1 MHLDSSKFYGIL
13 RSSQSLCKQRGDF
26 LIESL
31 IGMVLMAIIGMGVV
45 FVTSKMS
52 VAQKDMRV
60 QEIAVNQMRALLLNN
75 GTGGIN
81 ICSVAPSVKIPGVDD
96 GDVKTEVIG
105 CGATISA
112 TITTATG
119 NVTISDVP
127 KPLFISV
134 SLKNEDGTF
143 GRDEII
149 VGANGS

>member
-1 MHLDSSKFYGIL
+1 MQLYLSSFSGKSTSAKSL
-13 RSSQSLCKQRGDF
+13 RTQRGDF

-52 VAQKDMRV
+52 IVQKDMRV

-81 ICSVAPSVKIPGVDD
+81 ICNVAPSVKIPGVADS
-96 GDVKTEVIG
+96 DVKTEVIG
-105 CGATISA
+105 CGETISA
-112 TITTATG
+112 SIG
-119 NVTISDVP
+119 GVTISDVP

-134 SLKNEDGTF
+134 SLKDADGSF
-143 GRDEII
+143 GHDEII
-149 VGANGS
+149 VGAHGS

>member
-1 MHLDSSKFYGIL
+1 MQLNLSSFSGKSTSAKSL
-13 RSSQSLCKQRGDF
+13 RTQRGDF

-52 VAQKDMRV
+52 TVQKDMRV

-81 ICSVAPSVKIPGVDD
+81 ICNVAPSVKIPGVADS
-96 GDVKTEVIG
+96 DVKTEVIG
-105 CGATISA
+105 CNATVTA

-119 NVTISDVP
+119 DVNIANVP

-134 SLKNEDGTF
+134 SLKNEDGSF

-149 VGANGS
+149 VGAHGS

>member
-1 MHLDSSKFYGIL
+1 MQLYLSSFSGKSTSAKSL
-13 RSSQSLCKQRGDF
+13 RTQRGDF

-52 VAQKDMRV
+52 TVQKDMRV

-81 ICSVAPSVKIPGVDD
+81 ICNVAPSVKIPGVADS
-96 GDVKTEVIG
+96 DVKTEVIG
-105 CGATISA
+105 CGETISA
-112 TITTATG
+112 SIG
-119 NVTISDVP
+119 GVTISDVP

-134 SLKNEDGTF
+134 SLKDADGSF
-143 GRDEII
+143 GHDEII
-149 VGANGS
+149 VGAHGS

>member
-1 MHLDSSKFYGIL
+1 MHSYLSTFSGKSASA
-13 RSSQSLCKQRGDF
+13 RPPRKQRGDF

-52 VAQKDMRV
+52 VAQKDMRL

-81 ICSVAPSVKIPGVDD
+81 ICDLTPQVKLPGISSSDIEV
-96 GDVKTEVIG
+96 EVIG
-105 CGATISA
+105 CDGT
-112 TITTATG
+112 TTAEVG
-119 NVTISDVP
+119 GVVIADVP

-134 SLKNEDGTF
+134 KSDVLG
-143 GRDEII
+143 GEII
-149 VGANGS
+149 VGGSGS

>member
-1 MHLDSSKFYGIL
+1 MQLYSTSFSGK
-13 RSSQSLCKQRGDF
+13 STSAKSLCTQRGDF

-52 VAQKDMRV
+52 TAQKDMRV

-81 ICSVAPSVKIPGVDD
+81 ICDVTPSVKIPGVADS
-96 GDVKTEVIG
+96 DVKTEVIG

-112 TITTATG
+112 TIG
-119 NVTISDVP
+119 GVTISDVP

-134 SLKNEDGTF
+134 SLKKDDGSF

-149 VGANGS
+149 VGASGS

>member
-1 MHLDSSKFYGIL
+1 MQLYSTSFSGK
-13 RSSQSLCKQRGDF
+13 STSAKSLCTQRGDF

-52 VAQKDMRV
+52 TAQKDMRV

-81 ICSVAPSVKIPGVDD
+81 ICDVTPSVKIPGVADS
-96 GDVKTEVIG
+96 DVKTEVIG

-112 TITTATG
+112 TIG
-119 NVTISDVP
+119 GVTISDVP

-134 SLKNEDGTF
+134 SLKKDDGSF